1 MPASSTTTVAIIY
14 DFDGTLAPG
23 NMQEHNF
30 LPVIGMTPTR
40 FWNEAKCLAQEHQA
54 DEILT
59 YMLLML
65 RKAKAAGVSVRQSDF
80 AKHGR
85 TIILFDGVKKW
96 FDRITEYGRERGIRV
111 EHYLVSS
118 GNEEIIAGSE
128 IADKFKKIYASK
140 FIFDENGVATWAGL
154 AINYTTKTQYLFRI
168 NKGTHDLSDNEAIN
182 KVVKKEDRPVPFE
195 NMIFIG
201 DGTTDVPCFRLVKD
215 QGGLSIAVYKLRGRG
230 ARARAAGYLNDER
243 VHCVTRAIYTDES
256 ELDSIVKRRIDEV
269 AARAALAKLLG

>member
-1 MPASSTTTVAIIY
+1 MPANTSKLAIIY

-30 LPVIGMTPTR
+30 LPVIGMTPST

-65 RKAKAAGVSVRQSDF
+65 RKASAAGVSVRKSDF
-80 AKHGR
+80 AEHGQ
-85 TIILFDGVKKW
+85 TITLFEGVDAW
-96 FDRITEYGRERGIRV
+96 FDRINCYGRTKGIRI

-118 GNEEIIAGSE
+118 GNEEIIAGSP
-128 IADKFKKIYASK
+128 IASRFEKIYASK
-140 FIFDENGVATWAGL
+140 YIFDENGVASWPAL

-182 KVVKKEDRPVPFE
+182 KVVAKHDRPVPFE

-215 QGGLSIAVYKLRGRG
+215 QGGLSIAVYKPHGRG
-230 ARARAAGYLNDER
+230 ARTTAEGYFKDGR
-243 VHCVTRAIYTDES
+243 VHCFTRAIYTGGSD
-256 ELDSIVKRRIDEV
+256 LDRIVKRRIDEV
-269 AARAALAKLLG
+269 AARAALAKLLA